1 MKNLITRFLQEE
13 EGATMVEY
21 AIMVALIAVVAIAAV
36 VLIGTETDKAFD
48 AVGNCLTDPAPGCE
62 AAAE

>member
-1 MKNLITRFLQEE
+1 MKSLITRFLQEE

-36 VLIGTETDKAFD
+36 ILIGTETDGAFD
-48 AVGNCLTDPAPGCE
+48 SVGNCLQNPGQGCE
-62 AAAE
+62 NVGG